1 MNTIISKRTTP
12 FTYQEW
18 KYINGQFIT
27 DGPGIVIN
35 GGAGVVGGLE
45 LLSGRPLN
53 QRNSIIPVGV
63 HTYVDDTVLEKLYRI
78 PKFNRDVERGLIVV
92 IKGKKCTQEETDGV
106 ADRDMLEDEHI
117 PTRPITDAEFKAA
130 GATLNSDGSVNIGNM
145 ATGDSPMRQRKI
157 EAGLPSYAKT
167 ELREKRTRDAEE
179 RKRAVSRKR
188 K

>member
-1 MNTIISKRTTP
+1 MNTIVSKRTTP

-18 KYINGQFIT
+18 KFVNGQFIQ

-35 GGAGVVGGLE
+35 GGSGIVGGLE

-53 QRNSIIPVGV
+53 QRNSIIPIGV
-63 HTYVDDTVLEKLYRI
+63 HTYVDDDVLEKLYRI
-78 PKFNRDVERGLIVV
+78 PKFNRDIERGLIAV
-92 IKGKKCTQEETDGV
+92 IKGQRCTQDETDSI
-106 ADRDMLEDEHI
+106 ADRDLIDNEHI
-117 PTRPITDAEFKAA
+117 PTRPITDEEFKAA

-157 EAGLPSYAKT
+157 EAGLPSYAKKDI
-167 ELREKRTRDAEE
+167 RENKRRDSEE
-179 RKRAVSRKR
+179 RKRAYRKR